1 MYNTDKMPTN
11 EDIAE
16 RLVIIKDIN
25 DRWQD
30 ITDNFYGAKV
40 GKALKDIAPADPYI
54 LYDLSAIS
62 LINEGMSEQDAIK
75 TVDNYTHKEWLREL
89 EGFKPTI
96 TTLIDRADRL
106 LAEHPNKRTV
116 ERLKSDKT
124 NYRN

>member
-40 GKALKDIAPADPYI
+40 GKILKDIAPADPYI

-62 LINEGMSEQDAIK
+62 LINEGMSEQEAIK

-96 TTLIDRADRL
+96 TTLIDRADKML
-106 LAEHPNKRTV
+106 TEQANKRTV
-116 ERLKSDKT
+116 KASKSDNP